1 MKIYDGF
8 MFYDEEM
15 ILDLRLNYL
24 DPYVDRFIIVESSY
38 THSGE
43 KRKLLFDI
51 NKFKNFKEKI
61 IYIVLDEQPK
71 DLSEVEKSDVFYQ
84 VNSKYILNALK
95 RENLQRNAISRGLKD
110 AEPDDIVIIS
120 DVDEIPNLEKL
131 RFEEI
136 KNKILLFKQKFY
148 YYKFNLKL
156 EAFNWHGTKACK
168 KRNLISPQWLRNI
181 KDKKYS
187 FWRFDTIFS
196 KKKYK
201 NVEFIDN
208 GGWHFSNMK
217 NAQDIEKKMKTYL
230 HHREYDVNPLGIENI
245 KKAMENKKSVYNL
258 KTDSQNDKIDGT
270 QSLIVSDIDELPLY
284 VKENKDKYKEWL
296 EKN

>member
-15 ILDLRLNYL
+15 VLDLRLNCL
-24 DPYVDRFIIVESSY
+24 NAYVDKFIIVESSY

-43 KRKLLFDI
+43 KRKLLFDV
-51 NKFKNFKEKI
+51 NKFKKFKEKI
-61 IYIVLDEQPK
+61 IYIVLDEQPTN
-71 DLSEVEKSDVFYQ
+71 LSEVEKSDVFFQ
-84 VNSKYILNALK
+84 INSKYILNALK
-95 RENLQRNAISRGLKD
+95 RENLQRNAISRGLKN
-110 AEPDDIVIIS
+110 AEPDDVVIVS

-131 RFEEI
+131 NFKEI

-156 EAFNWHGTKACK
+156 EAFNWYGTKACIK
-168 KRNLISPQWLRNI
+168 KNLISPQWLRNI

-187 FWRFDTIFS
+187 FWRLDTIFS
-196 KKKYK
+196 KKKY
-201 NVEFIDN
+201 NNIEFIEN

-217 NAQDIEKKMKTYL
+217 SPQDIEKKMKTYL

-245 KKAMENKKSVYNL
+245 KKAIENKKSVYNL
-258 KTDSQNDKIDGT
+258 KTDSQNTKIDGT
-270 QSLIVSDIDELPLY
+270 QSLIVSNVDELPLFI
-284 VKENKDKYKEWL
+284 KDNKDKYKDWL

>member
-95 RENLQRNAISRGLKD
+95 RENLQRNAISRGLKN

-156 EAFNWHGTKACK
+156 EAFNWYGTKACK

-217 NAQDIEKKMKTYL
+217 SAQDIEKKMKTYL

-270 QSLIVSDIDELPLY
+270 QSLIVSGIDELPLY
-284 VKENKDKYKEWL
+284 IKENKDKYKEWL

>member
-245 KKAMENKKSVYNL
+245 KKAMENKNL
-258 KTDSQNDKIDGT
+258 FI
-270 QSLIVSDIDELPLY
+270 I
-284 VKENKDKYKEWL
+284 
-296 EKN
+296 

>member
-15 ILDLRLNYL
+15 VLDLRLNCL
-24 DPYVDRFIIVESSY
+24 NAYVDKFIIVESSY

-43 KRKLLFDI
+43 KRKLLFDV
-51 NKFKNFKEKI
+51 NKFKKYKEKI
-61 IYIVLDEQPK
+61 IYIVLDEQPTN
-71 DLSEVEKSDVFYQ
+71 LSEVEKSDVFFQ
-84 VNSKYILNALK
+84 INSKYILNALK
-95 RENLQRNAISRGLKD
+95 RENLQRNAISRGLKN
-110 AEPDDIVIIS
+110 AEPDDVVIVS

-131 RFEEI
+131 NFKEI

-156 EAFNWHGTKACK
+156 EAFNWYGTKACIK
-168 KRNLISPQWLRNI
+168 KNLISPQWLRNI

-187 FWRFDTIFS
+187 FWRLDTIFS
-196 KKKYK
+196 KKKY
-201 NVEFIDN
+201 NNIEFIEN

-217 NAQDIEKKMKTYL
+217 SPQDIEKKMKTYL

-245 KKAMENKKSVYNL
+245 KKAIENKKSVYNL
-258 KTDSQNDKIDGT
+258 KTDSQNTKIDGT
-270 QSLIVSDIDELPLY
+270 QSLIVSNVDELPLFI
-284 VKENKDKYKEWL
+284 KDNKDKYKDWL